1 MVKHPKTL
9 TINNLPNSVVKLPNH
24 PSNDMGTRQVVVDD
38 NIFLSSEDVIDLN
51 VGDQLRLMGLGNIK
65 ITSTNSKITAEF
77 TGDDH
82 NVGFRKVQWVSQKSA
97 HKLKILIPQQ
107 LFIDNEF
114 NEGSLEEID
123 VYTEPHYLEL
133 KDGVEIQFIRFGYC
147 RKDSANQA
155 IYTHK

>member
-51 VGDQLRLMGLGNIK
+51 VGDQLRLMGLGNVK
-65 ITSTNSKITAEF
+65 IT
-77 TGDDH
+77 
-82 NVGFRKVQWVSQKSA
+82 
-97 HKLKILIPQQ
+97 KLKILIPQQ
-107 LFIDNEF
+107 LFIDDKF

-123 VYTEPHYLEL
+123 AYTEPHYLEL
-133 KDGVEIQFIRFGYC
+133 KDGTEIQFIRFGYC

>member
-1 MVKHPKTL
+1 MVKHPKKL
-9 TINNLPNSVVKLPNH
+9 TISNLPNSVVELPNH
-24 PSNDMGTRQVVVDD
+24 PSNDMGTRQVSVDGCL
-38 NIFLSSEDVIDLN
+38 FLSSEDVADLN
-51 VGDQLRLMGLGNIK
+51 VGDQLRLMGLGNVK
-65 ITSTNSKITAEF
+65 IMSINSEISAEF
-77 TGDDH
+77 TGDNH
-82 NVGFRKVQWVSQKSA
+82 NVDFRKVQWVSENSA

>member
-1 MVKHPKTL
+1 
-9 TINNLPNSVVKLPNH
+9 N
-24 PSNDMGTRQVVVDD
+24 
-38 NIFLSSEDVIDLN
+38 
-51 VGDQLRLMGLGNIK
+51 
-65 ITSTNSKITAEF
+65 
-77 TGDDH
+77 H
-82 NVGFRKVQWVSQKSA
+82 NVDFRKVQWVSQSSA

-107 LFIDNEF
+107 LFIDDKF

-133 KDGVEIQFIRFGYC
+133 KDGTEIQFVRFGYC